1 MLQVEE
7 VRATLPLVE
16 GGSLKDIF
24 SNAGKEKNFHRACL
38 GTSSPPLAYGNAQSV
53 DPALATSPPRLLQP
67 DDAGALSLAP
77 LLLAM
82 SSY

>member
-16 GGSLKDIF
+16 SGSLKDIF

-38 GTSSPPLAYGNAQSV
+38 GTSPSPVRKEAHNS
-53 DPALATSPPRLLQP
+53 D
-67 DDAGALSLAP
+67 
-77 LLLAM
+77 
-82 SSY
+82 SSARDCTQASSTR

>member
-38 GTSSPPLAYGNAQSV
+38 GASASR
-53 DPALATSPPRLLQP
+53 PALAVFSSPDLY
-67 DDAGALSLAP
+67 
-77 LLLAM
+77 LLLPGFFNQM
-82 SSY
+82 MQVGRR